1 MSKYEDFVFIAPA
14 KQKIVST
21 VGSQPYRTISLYPY
35 CNNQLH
41 FITKEIVKCP
51 VCNKLVKRPLGH

>member
-21 VGSQPYRTISLYPY
+21 VGSQPYRTISLCPY
-35 CNNQLH
+35 C
-41 FITKEIVKCP
+41 
-51 VCNKLVKRPLGH
+51 KLVKRPLGH

>member
-21 VGSQPYRTISLYPY
+21 VGVVNHTVQSVYVHIVTISCTLS
-35 CNNQLH
+35 Q
-41 FITKEIVKCP
+41 KKS
-51 VCNKLVKRPLGH
+51 